1 MLSNRSIGISKMSLH
16 TYPTSPKGPCVRCA
30 ILRCSNC
37 TAQLVDCT
45 LKSSRSWM
53 LFRGTY
59 SYFHGCLKKKLHLT
73 REARVLLYTFSSV
86 SQSLLKTEAQ
96 GSFGQQFRAQ
106 RMHQPTQW
114 HFSSTFVLIS
124 ACPFLYALEALS
136 RTSPHD
142 ITKKA
147 EECLCEVM
155 TRSLHKLFHYAC
167 GQSSAWGKL
176 GLLTDDR
183 LFFMTHLS
191 PSSIKINI

>member
-1 MLSNRSIGISKMSLH
+1 MLSNRSIGICKMSLH

-73 REARVLLYTFSSV
+73 REARVLLYTFLSV

-106 RMHQPTQW
+106 RMHYIVAFQQHIRINFCMPISVCTWGSIKNISTWHYQKGRRVSLWGYDEEFTQAFPLCLW
-114 HFSSTFVLIS
+114 TVICLGEVGTNNRWSIILHDTFVSI
-124 ACPFLYALEALS
+124 
-136 RTSPHD
+136 
-142 ITKKA
+142 I
-147 EECLCEVM
+147 
-155 TRSLHKLFHYAC
+155 HK
-167 GQSSAWGKL
+167 
-176 GLLTDDR
+176 D
-183 LFFMTHLS
+183 
-191 PSSIKINI
+191 